1 MDEDKNKRK
10 LKGAKAKKRV
20 STPLKGGFSLFD
32 ARASRDQDEGESDSD
47 SDESRSETTRHS
59 DVKSKLDFEAE
70 VKQEA
75 DLLHFD
81 SDNESTLFKSAE
93 TSLTMVEHDTTTTPP
108 TNTTTSSVPARTSG
122 DGTGTTGVT
131 STVYST
137 SNPRTSSNLYPSLTG
152 EDITI
157 QQLGSLFSG
166 MGQDTFDL
174 RRQKLELEAASK
186 AKADEFLKNIKQS
199 WVAIDQMSQTNPDF
213 YRESKNLLQKL
224 MEQWNVTLVKPTL
237 VDEMR
242 ALAKEHKTD
251 SKGVVSKV
259 AHRIPMFTGTDP
271 NYSWEMFRLK
281 LNIVATNASYQD
293 YEMKT
298 ILFQT
303 LDGNAL
309 QHFHAHESEYLT
321 LTYQQLLEKF
331 NERYGIKLQ
340 KVIDTLMNS
349 PQASNEDVRS
359 YCDKL
364 KNLAKPLLP
373 PVVPQRKIIYGEQ
386 GEEEFIKNPFY
397 EEELK
402 DFQNKQQQH
411 EMYLIRFFING
422 LRDEIIQR
430 MQKVKFDRLDE
441 AMQMAI
447 DAEDYLDS
455 VKQIRTHNLRVE
467 NPPDTPA
474 VNAVTTNPL
483 PEMDKRGA
491 SFSRSKSRD
500 RDSKKSRCHNC
511 NQPGHWK
518 NECPLFKKQ
527 ASSNSAYRSSR
538 YDRSTDRSNSRS
550 RYYRSDSPGR
560 RSSQGSSVYQFVGD
574 LSRRVDQLAERFGRT
589 RFRSRSHSRGRREN
603 RSRSRHSNR
612 SRSRSFSR
620 SRSRP
625 RYQSRSQSRER
636 PGRYHSR
643 SNSRSRDASRSPH
656 RNSNREQTKNV
667 RSW

>member
-538 YDRSTDRSNSRS
+538 YDRSTDRSNSPS